1 MDNLLGRS
9 TSISLNN
16 SQGII
21 TLDDGLAHRYFTSLR
36 WEKDNS
42 VPIGHAQAK
51 TLYHEDILKYW
62 STYHGG
68 VVIHAQLTKREE
80 NNTVMNTLP
89 NTSLQTKAIQ
99 KSKVEVD
106 EDNKIRIDNNYYN
119 YSFIG
124 KVSKIKQVGQ
134 NIVIKFEDLGWKFLQ
149 KVPKEF
155 RDTYIA
161 GQSLDDAFQAICEFM
176 GVDFAYSIEDLNQ
189 YSFAADGYSIEK
201 DGQIIEEVPTILS
214 EYQMSKEAEDENL
227 NEDENLANALEDTGN
242 ELGSLPSSNVQQ
254 SLQNNNNS
262 TNTSNQENNEEEQ
275 EEDTSDLD
283 SKLEQYE
290 EEFNNK
296 IKDLFIGNTIY
307 NSNISDAVLNYDA
320 ITITPKVTSDT
331 STSSDI
337 SNTDSSSDTSDDSS
351 NTTSSPIS
359 NVPQPTARA
368 IAAHNKQK
376 IYLNQ
381 KYINSL
387 PPQQAGEKAKQ
398 TSTYT
403 TDTLQRLRRRALGLW
418 W

>member
-1 MDNLLGRS
+1 MSNLLGRS

-21 TLDDGLAHRYFTSLR
+21 TLNDGLAHKYFTSLK
-36 WEKDNS
+36 WEKDNN
-42 VPIGHAQAK
+42 VPVGFAQAK
-51 TLYHEDILKYW
+51 TLYQGDILKYW
-62 STYHGG
+62 SSYNGPI
-68 VVIHAQLTKREE
+68 VIHAQLTKREE
-80 NNTVMNTLP
+80 NDMVMNTLP
-89 NTSLQTKAIQ
+89 NTSLQTKQIQ
-99 KSKVEVD
+99 QANIEVD
-106 EDNKIRIDNNYYN
+106 EDNKIRIDNSYYN

-124 KVSKIKQVGQ
+124 KVSKVRQVGQ

-161 GQSLDDAFQAICEFM
+161 GQTLDNAFQAMCEFM

-189 YSFAADGYSIEK
+189 YSFGADGYSIEK
-201 DGQIIEEVPTILS
+201 DGQVIEEVPTILS
-214 EYQMSKEAEDENL
+214 EYEMSKEAQDETTSKDED
-227 NEDENLANALEDTGN
+227 LANALQETGN

-254 SLQNNNNS
+254 SLQNDNQA
-262 TNTSNQENNEEEQ
+262 NTQNQENSEEEQ

-307 NSNISDAVLNYDA
+307 NSNVTDAILNYDA
-320 ITITPKVTSDT
+320 ITITPTVTSNA
-331 STSSDI
+331 STSNDI
-337 SNTDSSSDTSDDSS
+337 SGTDSSSDTSDNS
-351 NTTSSPIS
+351 NDTTSSPIS
-359 NVPQPTARA
+359 NVPQPTSRA
-368 IAAHNKQK
+368 IAAHNKKK

-381 KYINSL
+381 TYINSL
-387 PPQQAGEKAKQ
+387 PPQQAAEKAKQ
-398 TSTYT
+398 TNTYSE
-403 TDTLQRLRRRALGLW
+403 DTLKRLRRRAIGLW